1 MLLRN
6 QEKKILQWKFNN
18 FLSRGREW
26 EELTLT
32 NKRIT
37 CVHVKR
43 VEHLKRVKHTMFD
56 IPLEDVVNVF
66 VEKEWKMP
74 AKLIVEV
81 SIGQIVGQPKI
92 IKRFRFDANK
102 KVVHD
107 WFDAIQK
114 ASRDIVKITPSVYPK
129 LNLNQS

>member
-1 MLLRN
+1 MLLGN
-6 QEKKILQWKFNN
+6 NEKKILQWKFNN
-18 FLSRGREW
+18 FLSRGRQW

-43 VEHLKRVKHTMFD
+43 VRHLKRVKHTQFD
-56 IPLEDVVNVF
+56 VPLEDVINVF

-81 SIGQIVGQPKI
+81 AIGQIVGQPKI

-102 KVVHD
+102 KIVHK
-107 WFDAIQK
+107 WFYAIK
-114 ASRDIVKITPSVYPK
+114 KVSRDIPKTTPSVVSK
-129 LNLNQS
+129 LNTA